1 MFEYS
6 LYRDLDGGAYLIRLR
21 DDKLLEF
28 DGEDAAKVLQ
38 EFDALED
45 AMPDRGYTWYA
56 KEFNT
61 LAASYF

>member
-1 MFEYS
+1 MFDYN
-6 LYRDLDGGAYLIRLR
+6 LHRDLDGGAYLIRLQ
-21 DDKLLEF
+21 DDKMLEF

-45 AMPDRGYTWYA
+45 VMLDRGYIWYA
-56 KEFNT
+56 EEFNT

>member
-1 MFEYS
+1 MFDYG
-6 LYRDLDGGAYLIRLR
+6 LHRDLDGGACLIRLQ
-21 DDKLLEF
+21 DDKMLEF
-28 DGEDAAKVLQ
+28 DGEEAAKVLQ

-45 AMPDRGYTWYA
+45 AMPDRGYAWYV